1 MNDSTSITKALPAS
15 AVVPTR
21 NRADAVERTL
31 DSLLKQNRLPAELI
45 VVDGS
50 ESDETKAALEKF
62 SVRTAGVCEV
72 KHMRAETLGA
82 AVQRNQGVAA
92 ATQPVIWF
100 FDDDILFEPE
110 CVSRLWSALHSADE
124 VGGANAMIT
133 NQCYQSPGR
142 ASRLMFR
149 LMSGRG
155 SSFAGRVLGPAVNL
169 LPEDRADLPEVVAVD
184 WLNTTCTM
192 YRREALPEPPFPAH
206 FTGYSLMEDVT
217 LSVIVGR
224 EWNLVNARTARIY
237 HDSQPG
243 SHKSDPVELS
253 AMELINRQYVMTKIL
268 GRNGPLDYI
277 RLFLW
282 EAFQL
287 VAALTQSDS
296 RSNFISILRG
306 KGMAV
311 IHLLGLTPTQH
322 ASHS

>member
-1 MNDSTSITKALPAS
+1 MISPPNKLAAS

-21 NRADAVERTL
+21 NRADAMERTL
-31 DSLLKQNRLPAELI
+31 DSLLKQNMLPAELI

-50 ESDETKAALEKF
+50 ESDETKGVLEKF
-62 SVRTAGVCEV
+62 SAKTAGACDLRY
-72 KHMRAETLGA
+72 MRAEIPGA

-100 FDDDILFEPE
+100 FDDDILFEPD
-110 CVSRLWSALHSADE
+110 CVSRLWSALHSADD

-142 ASRLMFR
+142 ASRIMFR
-149 LMSGRG
+149 LMGGG
-155 SSFAGRVLGPAVNL
+155 SSGYAGRLLGPAVNL
-169 LPEDRADLPEVVAVD
+169 LPEDRADLPEVVRVE

-192 YRREALPEPPFPAH
+192 YRREAMPVPPFPAH

-224 EWNLVNARTARIY
+224 KWKLVNARTARIF

-243 SHKSDPVELS
+243 SHKSNAAELS
-253 AMELINRQYVMTKIL
+253 AMELVNRQFVMTKIL
-268 GRNGPLDYI
+268 GRKGPLDYM
-277 RLFLW
+277 RLLLW
-282 EAFQL
+282 EAFQIAAGL
-287 VAALTQSDS
+287 VQGSS
-296 RSNFISILRG
+296 RPHFFSNLRG

-311 IHLLGLTPTQH
+311 VRLLS
-322 ASHS
+322 A

>member
-1 MNDSTSITKALPAS
+1 MHDSALVTTDLGAS

-21 NRADAVERTL
+21 NRPEALGRTL
-31 DSLLKQNRLPAELI
+31 DSLLKQDVLPAELI

-50 ESDETKAALEKF
+50 ENDSTRRVVESFGERAAGAC
-62 SVRTAGVCEV
+62 VV
-72 KHMRAETLGA
+72 KYMRAETLGA
-82 AVQRNQGVAA
+82 AVQRNQGVAV

-100 FDDDILFEPE
+100 LDDDILLEPD
-110 CVSRLWSALHSADE
+110 CVPRLWAALHSAGD
-124 VGGANAMIT
+124 VGGVNAMIT
-133 NQCYQSPGR
+133 NQLYRAPGR

-149 LMSGRG
+149 LMGGRG

-169 LPEDRADLPEVVAVD
+169 LPEDRAELPEIMPVE

-224 EWNLVNARTARIY
+224 KWKLVNARTARIY

-243 SHKSDPVELS
+243 SHKSDPAELS
-253 AMELINRQYVMTKIL
+253 AMELINRHYVMTQIL
-268 GRNGPLDYI
+268 RRTGVMDYA

-287 VAALTQSDS
+287 LAGVVQKHSRPYFFSD
-296 RSNFISILRG
+296 LRG
-306 KGMAV
+306 KGTAALR
-311 IHLLGLTPTQH
+311 LLGLTPKP
-322 ASHS
+322 SSSLS